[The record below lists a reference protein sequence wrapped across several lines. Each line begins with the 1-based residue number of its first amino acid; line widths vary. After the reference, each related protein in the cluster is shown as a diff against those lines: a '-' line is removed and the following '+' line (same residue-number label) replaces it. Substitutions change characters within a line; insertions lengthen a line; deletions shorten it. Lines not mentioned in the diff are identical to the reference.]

1 MSGLKRRDLIGGAAA
16 LAAFAM
22 VGATTSNAFAAP
34 RVRPGAG
41 SAPTLGL
48 GDRAVAASVDA
59 RRALTHI
66 QHLAGTIGPRIG
78 GTESEHRAADYAA
91 ARFEE
96 LGYQVTRQP
105 FPVADKYLADLVLP
119 DGERWQASASPQGAF
134 DTEVQAAVVDVRGGG
149 VGNDTDYSGRDVTG
163 QFALI
168 DHRTADRDAQV
179 RGAVER
185 GAAGVLLIAASADP
199 ERKAGAFLPTLAAPV
214 GVPVLGLGQAHGE
227 WLRRRLVA
235 GPVRLRVIV
244 TAHTGLT
251 SYNVLAE
258 RPASL
263 PAGDEVVMV
272 GAHYDSVP
280 GSPGA
285 NDDASGSALCLELA
299 RVLRRLPT
307 QKALRFA
314 LWGSEEQGLIGSR
327 YYVNQL
333 DDHAAGRIAA
343 CFQNDMVAT
352 SHPPADLYWLLSVDG
367 ADNLATATVA
377 QAASRLGYL
386 ADVAGPTARGGSDHV
401 PFHERGIAAANFSWR
416 GEAGPHLLEPVYH
429 TPEDT
434 VAGNV
439 SNERLQVSLELVG
452 SAVYEVARAR

>member
-1 MSGLKRRDLIGGAAA
+1 MSGVKRRDLIGGAAA
-16 LAAFAM
+16 LAAFVMA
-22 VGATTSNAFAAP
+22 GAASPAFGAS
-34 RVRPGAG
+34 RIRPGAG
-41 SAPTLGL
+41 TAPNLGV
-48 GDRAVAASVDA
+48 GDRAVAASVDG
-59 RRALTHI
+59 RRALGHI
-66 QHLAGTIGPRIG
+66 QHLAETIGPRIG

-91 ARFEE
+91 ARFEA

-119 DGERWQASASPQGAF
+119 DGQRWQASASPQGAF
-134 DTEVQAAVVDVRGGG
+134 DTEVEAAVADIG
-149 VGNDTDYSGRDVTG
+149 SGIAPDDPAGSALEG

-168 DHRTADRDAQV
+168 DHRTADRETQV
-179 RGAVER
+179 RAAAERGAV
-185 GAAGVLLIAASADP
+185 GVLLVASSATPD
-199 ERKAGAFLPTLAAPV
+199 RKAGAFLPTLATPV
-214 GVPVLGLGQAHGE
+214 GIPVLGLGQAHGE
-227 WLRRRLVA
+227 WLRRRLMA
-235 GPVRLRVIV
+235 GPVRLRVVV
-244 TAHTGLT
+244 TRHTNLT

-258 RPASL
+258 RPASI
-263 PAGDEVVMV
+263 PSGDQVVMI

-299 RVLRRLPT
+299 RVLRSLPT

-327 YYVNQL
+327 YYVDQL
-333 DDHAAGRIAA
+333 DDHAAGRISA

-377 QAASRLGYL
+377 EAATRLGYL

-401 PFHERGIAAANFSWR
+401 PFHERGIPAANFSWR

-439 SNERLQVSLELVG
+439 STQRLQVSLELVG
-452 SAVYEVARAR
+452 SAVYEVARSR